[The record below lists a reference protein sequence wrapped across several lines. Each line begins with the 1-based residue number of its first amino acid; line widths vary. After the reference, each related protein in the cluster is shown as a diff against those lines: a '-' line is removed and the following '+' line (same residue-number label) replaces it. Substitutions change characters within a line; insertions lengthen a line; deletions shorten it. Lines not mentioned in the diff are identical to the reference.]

1 MPVKRNRIKV
11 ASPPPIPAPRPAF
24 EESFSQ
30 LAPVCRHDFS
40 RHPASFSSL
49 DQRLSIVSLLLR
61 IDEGYERRKYSP
73 ASKHVL
79 EQVYPR
85 LLQLEAHMPF
95 TRGDVYFLV
104 QRAHEG
110 ASLSRTPR
118 TALSTL

>member
-61 IDEGYERRKYSP
+61 IDEGY
-73 ASKHVL
+73 
-79 EQVYPR
+79 
-85 LLQLEAHMPF
+85 
-95 TRGDVYFLV
+95 
-104 QRAHEG
+104 G
-110 ASLSRTPR
+110 ASLLPRILRPRRWSFLLISLCAHR
-118 TALSTL
+118 TAQVLPCLQARP